1 MQHIEKLSEA
11 WRLFTLPAYLPIC
24 LLCLSVYLSVC
35 LLCLSHLTNITRMSR
50 IAVGA
55 TATAVANH
63 VIPTSARH
71 SRTCARRRSNEP
83 PQQHSTASACHIIDL
98 FSIIS
103 PSTPLFSYTSYNTTF
118 SLWIDVTE
126 DATTQA
132 RRRHTRPPTTW
143 PTLDRPLLF
152 VLFFLKKKK
161 NKKWIENEKNTM
173 AGMSFLFKWVGWLDG
188 WMDGCGNT
196 IRPVLLLAFVD
207 VY

>member
-143 PTLDRPLLF
+143 TECAHHSSAEIGLTPLCNNNPKMLLYSANLISTYTRSS
-152 VLFFLKKKK
+152 VVVCLVFFKEK
-161 NKKWIENEKNTM
+161 NKTKNE
-173 AGMSFLFKWVGWLDG
+173 
-188 WMDGCGNT
+188 
-196 IRPVLLLAFVD
+196 
-207 VY
+207 

>member
-1 MQHIEKLSEA
+1 MDWRPLHILILVFSADFLLDHHGFNVKSIYMYSSRSAACSTLKSSVRPGACLPCLPICLS
-11 WRLFTLPAYLPIC
+11 AYLPI
-24 LLCLSVYLSVC
+24 CLSVYLSVC

-118 SLWIDVTE
+118 SL
-126 DATTQA
+126 
-132 RRRHTRPPTTW
+132 
-143 PTLDRPLLF
+143 
-152 VLFFLKKKK
+152 
-161 NKKWIENEKNTM
+161 
-173 AGMSFLFKWVGWLDG
+173 
-188 WMDGCGNT
+188 
-196 IRPVLLLAFVD
+196 
-207 VY
+207 